1 MVEKIITVMKPYKNL
16 IAQYQR
22 LAGTHAYTFGA
33 EAVTYQQP
41 KSRTLRADYQ
51 IGATNL
57 EYSAPESNNCHNT
70 DGHIWKNSHHREVIK
85 LDEDL
90 KASRILAPT
99 HLELK

>member
-57 EYSAPESNNCHNT
+57 E
-70 DGHIWKNSHHREVIK
+70 
-85 LDEDL
+85 
-90 KASRILAPT
+90 
-99 HLELK
+99 